1 MYVIDIVLNMIVI
14 ALYIIYNNRN
24 QQNANN
30 IMILQLYEILLFIT
44 KELLLIFIMYLLNLL
59 V

>member
-59 V
+59 A